1 MDHRTLA
8 LWARVDTRGGL
19 DLKDFLTSC
28 RLQLILRKVFGLTL
42 ESRNVIVSKRT
53 LSETLSLGLR
63 EVAGGLTDAAISSF
77 AAPLRCQ

>member
-1 MDHRTLA
+1 
-8 LWARVDTRGGL
+8 
-19 DLKDFLTSC
+19 
-28 RLQLILRKVFGLTL
+28 LTL